1 MFKRLAN
8 FAALCIFFNTLG
20 AQTCDV
26 DLIGFDPETNQISVA
41 ILNSENC
48 GCNEYTQ
55 QDGNTCDES
64 ASSVVDNNESITH
77 FVFGLHIYEDYTAG
91 PCSQANFHPGW
102 TFAYPPGQTMLPFTG
117 GHVTGD
123 TVNIQLTTFND
134 WDCLLNADL
143 EEGQCWQLVV
153 WQINL
158 SQSADPDDF
167 PTEFWTDTCG
177 TCANQTQMYPDV
189 DLSNNSIVWCPDEL
203 PPPPLYPGCTDPTAD
218 NFDPDATWDDGSCTY
233 TILGCTDPTACNY
246 DQTANENDGS
256 CITCENTYEEGVA
269 GCGQSTWEWYIN
281 LFDCNPEVDMLVDNG
296 VIVEVDCD
304 IFNTGTFCQPGIW
317 FTFDFT
323 NVSDEDINTWY
334 FEYSGPNGYML
345 TSSVYG
351 VTQDPPY
358 DNPLTPGENRTVN
371 VLTQDVIWQAGDTLT
386 ITAIIDGQED
396 SNLENNI
403 LHIILPEYPTCEEG
417 CEDPTA
423 TNYNP
428 NVTCPVEELC
438 IYPPVDIAIDSLYF
452 PSAADCQLGGPDSCT
467 PTIRWNTI
475 YSNIGEVPINSW
487 YFETTGPNGYFT
499 TSPEY
504 GVNYNGGD
512 NPYANPIMPGD
523 TAPIINTLSFSL
535 VWEPGDEICITVFVI
550 DQDEVVTEN
559 NTYCITIP
567 FEYPDCQWG
576 CTDPAA
582 TNYNPNATC
591 DNGNCQ
597 YPVVDAAVDS
607 LTFVEGCL
615 EGEPFWQPTLHISN
629 PGGIDVTEFCIKF
642 QVLGQVND
650 TLCFDTLIPAGE
662 SIELEWPNQI
672 FDYGAVSIHML
683 DVNGESEQEWNNFG
697 DDTNISNNM
706 VTFVVGGPTV
716 ECDFT
721 ELTYVSAECSVDC
734 GQDGPFWYVITT
746 WTNTGTTEITDFCA
760 EWDVLGGEGDD
771 QECWEGSLM
780 PGETTQLQFGP
791 YTENGSP
798 VAWAYLQVVNGEQII
813 PQIENYETL
822 YCYEEAEALCVYGC
836 TDPEA
841 NNYDPNADL
850 DDGSCTY
857 DILGCTDPE
866 ANNFDPTANVDDGSC
881 TYDIYGCTDPMA
893 NNYDPLATIDNGMCT
908 YDVLGCT
915 DPNALNYDP
924 LANVDDGSCQYDV
937 LGCTDPTAANYNPL
951 ATVDDGSCYFVG
963 PDCTGE
969 DGLIFAPNTF
979 TPNNDG
985 VNDGWRVEVANPDCW
1000 RSWYVAIFNRW
1011 GGLIWESYT
1020 PGETWPGSVFDGN
1033 HYVADGVYVYL
1044 VQGEGWD
1051 PAITFKKTGHI
1062 TIFR

>member
-1 MFKRLAN
+1 MFKKLIN

-26 DLIGFDPETNQISVA
+26 DLIGFDPETNQISVV
-41 ILNSENC
+41 ILDSENC

-64 ASSVVDNNESITH
+64 SSSVVNNNESITH
-77 FVFGLHIYEDYTAG
+77 FVFGLHIYEDYTEG
-91 PCSQANFHPGW
+91 PCSQANYHPGW
-102 TFAYPPGQTMLPFTG
+102 TFAYPPDQTSLPFTG

-123 TVNIQLTTFND
+123 TVNVQLITFND
-134 WDCLLNADL
+134 WDCLLDTDL

-158 SQSADPDDF
+158 SQSADIEDF

-203 PPPPLYPGCTDPTAD
+203 PPPPLYPGCMDPEAE
-218 NFDPDATWDDGSCTY
+218 NYDPIAGYDDGTCTY
-233 TILGCTDPTACNY
+233 PPILGCTDPTACNY
-246 DQTANENDGS
+246 NQFATENDGS
-256 CITCENTYEEGVA
+256 CVTCENTYEEGVA
-269 GCGQSTWEWYIN
+269 GCGQDTWEWYID
-281 LFDCNPEVDMLVDNG
+281 LFDCEEELTVDIQIDSLWVYDTNCNIYNNPSG
-296 VIVEVDCD
+296 GC
-304 IFNTGTFCQPGIW
+304 TPGIRYH
-317 FTFDFT
+317 TIAS
-323 NVSDEDINTWY
+323 NVGQDSIY
-334 FEYSGPNGYML
+334 SYLFEWEGPNGF
-345 TSSVYG
+345 
-351 VTQDPPY
+351 
-358 DNPLTPGENRTVN
+358 
-371 VLTQDVIWQAGDTLT
+371 
-386 ITAIIDGQED
+386 
-396 SNLENNI
+396 
-403 LHIILPEYPTCEEG
+403 
-417 CEDPTA
+417 
-423 TNYNP
+423 YN
-428 NVTCPVEELC
+428 
-438 IYPPVDIAIDSLYF
+438 
-452 PSAADCQLGGPDSCT
+452 SA
-467 PTIRWNTI
+467 
-475 YSNIGEVPINSW
+475 
-487 YFETTGPNGYFT
+487 
-499 TSPEY
+499 EY
-504 GVNYNGGD
+504 GVNFNGGD
-512 NPYANPIMPGD
+512 NPYAVPLPPGVQSN
-523 TAPIINTLSFSL
+523 TINSYTNNMVWEEGDELCVTLSIL
-535 VWEPGDEICITVFVI
+535 GQDETVLANNSTCITLPAMPICI
-550 DQDEVVTEN
+550 
-559 NTYCITIP
+559 
-567 FEYPDCQWG
+567 WG
-576 CTDPAA
+576 CTDSTA
-582 TNYNPNATC
+582 TNYNPDATC

-597 YPVVDAAVDS
+597 YPI
-607 LTFVEGCL
+607 LGCTDP
-615 EGEPFWQPTLHISN
+615 EAINYAPEA
-629 PGGIDVTEFCIKF
+629 TEDDGSCEY
-642 QVLGQVND
+642 
-650 TLCFDTLIPAGE
+650 LI
-662 SIELEWPNQI
+662 
-672 FDYGAVSIHML
+672 
-683 DVNGESEQEWNNFG
+683 
-697 DDTNISNNM
+697 
-706 VTFVVGGPTV
+706 
-716 ECDFT
+716 T
-721 ELTYVSAECSVDC
+721 ELTYVSAECLVDC

-746 WTNTGTTEITDFCA
+746 WTNTGDVEITDFCA
-760 EWDVLGGEGDD
+760 EWDVLGGMGDV

-780 PGETTQLQFGP
+780 PGETVELQFGP
-791 YTENGSP
+791 YTQNGSP

-841 NNYDPNADL
+841 NNYDPDADL
-850 DDGSCTY
+850 EDGSCTY

-893 NNYDPLATIDNGMCT
+893 NNYNPLATIDDGMCT

-915 DPNALNYDP
+915 DSSALNYDP

-937 LGCTDPTAANYNPL
+937 FGCTDPSAANYNPL

>member
-1 MFKRLAN
+1 MFKRLTN
-8 FAALCIFFNTLG
+8 LIALCIFFNTLG

-64 ASSVVDNNESITH
+64 TSSVVNDNETISH
-77 FVFGLHIYEDYTAG
+77 FVFGLHIYEDFTEG

-102 TFAYPPGQTMLPFTG
+102 AFAYPPDQSILAFTG

-123 TVNIQLTTFND
+123 TVNVQLTTFND
-134 WDCLLNADL
+134 WDCLLEQDFEEECL
-143 EEGQCWQLVV
+143 ELVV

-158 SQSADPDDF
+158 SQTADITDF
-167 PTEFWTDTCG
+167 PDQFWTDTCG

-189 DLSNNSIVWCPDEL
+189 DLSNNTLVWCPDEL

-218 NFDPDATWDDGSCTY
+218 NFDPEATWDDDSCTY

-246 DQTANENDGS
+246 DQTATVGDNASCVYCDTPNGEELCNQFHGEGS
-256 CITCENTYEEGVA
+256 NYWEFYSSIFGCEEELTVDIQIDSLWVYDTNCNIYNNPSG
-269 GCGQSTWEWYIN
+269 GCT
-281 LFDCNPEVDMLVDNG
+281 
-296 VIVEVDCD
+296 
-304 IFNTGTFCQPGIW
+304 PGIRYH
-317 FTFDFT
+317 TIAS
-323 NVSDEDINTWY
+323 NVGQDSIY
-334 FEYSGPNGYML
+334 SYLFEWEGPNGFYNS
-345 TSSVYG
+345 TEYG
-351 VTQDPPY
+351 VNFNGGNNFYAVPLPPGTQS
-358 DNPLTPGENRTVN
+358 N
-371 VLTQDVIWQAGDTLT
+371 T
-386 ITAIIDGQED
+386 INSYT
-396 SNLENNI
+396 NNMVW
-403 LHIILPEYPTCEEG
+403 EEG
-417 CEDPTA
+417 DELCVTLSVLGQDETVLANNSTCITLPAMPICIWGCTDSTA

-428 NVTCPVEELC
+428 
-438 IYPPVDIAIDSLYF
+438 D
-452 PSAADCQLGGPDSCT
+452 
-467 PTIRWNTI
+467 
-475 YSNIGEVPINSW
+475 
-487 YFETTGPNGYFT
+487 
-499 TSPEY
+499 
-504 GVNYNGGD
+504 
-512 NPYANPIMPGD
+512 
-523 TAPIINTLSFSL
+523 
-535 VWEPGDEICITVFVI
+535 
-550 DQDEVVTEN
+550 
-559 NTYCITIP
+559 
-567 FEYPDCQWG
+567 
-576 CTDPAA
+576 
-582 TNYNPNATC
+582 ATC

-597 YPVVDAAVDS
+597 YPI
-607 LTFVEGCL
+607 LGCTDP
-615 EGEPFWQPTLHISN
+615 EAINYTPEA
-629 PGGIDVTEFCIKF
+629 TEDDGSCEY
-642 QVLGQVND
+642 
-650 TLCFDTLIPAGE
+650 LI
-662 SIELEWPNQI
+662 
-672 FDYGAVSIHML
+672 
-683 DVNGESEQEWNNFG
+683 
-697 DDTNISNNM
+697 
-706 VTFVVGGPTV
+706 
-716 ECDFT
+716 T
-721 ELTYVSAECSVDC
+721 ELTYVSAECLVDC

-746 WTNTGTTEITDFCA
+746 WTNTGDVEITDFCA
-760 EWDVLGGEGDD
+760 EWDVLGGMGDV
-771 QECWEGSLM
+771 QECWEGNLM
-780 PGETTQLQFGP
+780 PGETVELQFGP
-791 YTENGSP
+791 YTQNGSP

-841 NNYDPNADL
+841 NNYDPDADL
-850 DDGSCTY
+850 EDGSCTY

-893 NNYDPLATIDNGMCT
+893 NNYNPLATIDDGMCT

-915 DPNALNYDP
+915 DSSALNYDP

-937 LGCTDPTAANYNPL
+937 FGCTDPSAANYNPL

>member
-1 MFKRLAN
+1 MFKKLIN

-64 ASSVVDNNESITH
+64 SSSVVNNNESITH

-91 PCSQANFHPGW
+91 PCSQANYHPGW
-102 TFAYPPGQTMLPFTG
+102 TFAYPPDQTMLPFTG
-117 GHVTGD
+117 GHVAGD
-123 TVNIQLTTFND
+123 TVNVQLTTFND
-134 WDCLLNADL
+134 WDCLLDADL

-158 SQSADPDDF
+158 SQSAGIDDF
-167 PTEFWTDTCG
+167 PNEFWTDTCG

-218 NFDPDATWDDGSCTY
+218 NFDPEATWDDGSCTY

-246 DQTANENDGS
+246 DQTATENDGS
-256 CITCENTYEEGVA
+256 CVTCENTYEEGVA
-269 GCGQSTWEWYIN
+269 GCGQSTWEWYID
-281 LFDCNPEVDMLVDNG
+281 LFDCEEELTVDIQIDSLWVYDTSCNIYNNPSG
-296 VIVEVDCD
+296 GC
-304 IFNTGTFCQPGIW
+304 TPGIRYH
-317 FTFDFT
+317 TIAS
-323 NVSDEDINTWY
+323 NVGQDSIY
-334 FEYSGPNGYML
+334 SYLFEWEGPNGFYNS
-345 TSSVYG
+345 TEYG
-351 VTQDPPY
+351 VNFNGGNNFYAVPLPPDTQS
-358 DNPLTPGENRTVN
+358 N
-371 VLTQDVIWQAGDTLT
+371 T
-386 ITAIIDGQED
+386 INSYT
-396 SNLENNI
+396 NNMVW
-403 LHIILPEYPTCEEG
+403 EEG
-417 CEDPTA
+417 DELCVTLSVLGQDETVLANNSMCITLPAMPICIWGCTDSTA

-428 NVTCPVEELC
+428 
-438 IYPPVDIAIDSLYF
+438 D
-452 PSAADCQLGGPDSCT
+452 
-467 PTIRWNTI
+467 
-475 YSNIGEVPINSW
+475 
-487 YFETTGPNGYFT
+487 
-499 TSPEY
+499 
-504 GVNYNGGD
+504 
-512 NPYANPIMPGD
+512 
-523 TAPIINTLSFSL
+523 
-535 VWEPGDEICITVFVI
+535 
-550 DQDEVVTEN
+550 
-559 NTYCITIP
+559 
-567 FEYPDCQWG
+567 
-576 CTDPAA
+576 
-582 TNYNPNATC
+582 ATC

-597 YPVVDAAVDS
+597 YPI
-607 LTFVEGCL
+607 LGCTDP
-615 EGEPFWQPTLHISN
+615 EAINYTPEA
-629 PGGIDVTEFCIKF
+629 TEDDGSCEY
-642 QVLGQVND
+642 
-650 TLCFDTLIPAGE
+650 LI
-662 SIELEWPNQI
+662 
-672 FDYGAVSIHML
+672 
-683 DVNGESEQEWNNFG
+683 
-697 DDTNISNNM
+697 
-706 VTFVVGGPTV
+706 
-716 ECDFT
+716 T
-721 ELTYVSAECSVDC
+721 ELTYVSAECLVDC

-746 WTNTGTTEITDFCA
+746 WTNTGDVEITDFCA
-760 EWDVLGGEGDD
+760 EWDVLGGMGDV

-780 PGETTQLQFGP
+780 PGETVELQFGP
-791 YTENGSP
+791 YTQNGSP

-836 TDPEA
+836 TDPAA
-841 NNYDPNADL
+841 NNYDPDADL
-850 DDGSCTY
+850 EDGSCTY

-893 NNYDPLATIDNGMCT
+893 NNYNPLATIDDGMCT

-915 DPNALNYDP
+915 DSSALNYDP

-937 LGCTDPTAANYNPL
+937 FGCTDPSAANYNPL

>member
-1 MFKRLAN
+1 MFKKLIN

-41 ILNSENC
+41 ILNGENC

-64 ASSVVDNNESITH
+64 SSSVVNNNESITH

-91 PCSQANFHPGW
+91 PCSQANYHPGW
-102 TFAYPPGQTMLPFTG
+102 TFAYPPDQTMLPFTG
-117 GHVTGD
+117 GHVAGD
-123 TVNIQLTTFND
+123 TVNVQLTTFND
-134 WDCLLNADL
+134 WDCLLDADL

-158 SQSADPDDF
+158 SQSAGIDDF
-167 PTEFWTDTCG
+167 PNEFWTDTCG

-218 NFDPDATWDDGSCTY
+218 NFDPEATWDDGSCTY

-246 DQTANENDGS
+246 DQTATENDGS
-256 CITCENTYEEGVA
+256 CVTCENTYEEGVA
-269 GCGQSTWEWYIN
+269 GCGQSTWEWYID
-281 LFDCNPEVDMLVDNG
+281 LFDCEEELTVDIQIDSLWVYDTSCNIYNNPSG
-296 VIVEVDCD
+296 GC
-304 IFNTGTFCQPGIW
+304 TPGIRYH
-317 FTFDFT
+317 TIAS
-323 NVSDEDINTWY
+323 NVGQDSIY
-334 FEYSGPNGYML
+334 SYLFEWEGPNGFYNS
-345 TSSVYG
+345 TEYG
-351 VTQDPPY
+351 VNFNGGNNFYAVPLPPDTQS
-358 DNPLTPGENRTVN
+358 N
-371 VLTQDVIWQAGDTLT
+371 T
-386 ITAIIDGQED
+386 INSYT
-396 SNLENNI
+396 NNMVW
-403 LHIILPEYPTCEEG
+403 EEG
-417 CEDPTA
+417 DELCVTLSVLGQDETVLANNSMCITLPAMPICIWGCTDSTA

-428 NVTCPVEELC
+428 
-438 IYPPVDIAIDSLYF
+438 D
-452 PSAADCQLGGPDSCT
+452 
-467 PTIRWNTI
+467 
-475 YSNIGEVPINSW
+475 
-487 YFETTGPNGYFT
+487 
-499 TSPEY
+499 
-504 GVNYNGGD
+504 
-512 NPYANPIMPGD
+512 
-523 TAPIINTLSFSL
+523 
-535 VWEPGDEICITVFVI
+535 
-550 DQDEVVTEN
+550 
-559 NTYCITIP
+559 
-567 FEYPDCQWG
+567 
-576 CTDPAA
+576 
-582 TNYNPNATC
+582 ATC

-597 YPVVDAAVDS
+597 YPI
-607 LTFVEGCL
+607 LGCTDP
-615 EGEPFWQPTLHISN
+615 EAINYTPEA
-629 PGGIDVTEFCIKF
+629 TEDDGSCEY
-642 QVLGQVND
+642 
-650 TLCFDTLIPAGE
+650 LI
-662 SIELEWPNQI
+662 
-672 FDYGAVSIHML
+672 
-683 DVNGESEQEWNNFG
+683 
-697 DDTNISNNM
+697 
-706 VTFVVGGPTV
+706 
-716 ECDFT
+716 T
-721 ELTYVSAECSVDC
+721 ELTYVSAECLVDC

-746 WTNTGTTEITDFCA
+746 WTNTGDVEITDFCA
-760 EWDVLGGEGDD
+760 EWDVLGGMGDV

-780 PGETTQLQFGP
+780 PGETVELQFGP
-791 YTENGSP
+791 YTQNGSP

-836 TDPEA
+836 TDPAA
-841 NNYDPNADL
+841 NNYDPDADL
-850 DDGSCTY
+850 EDGSCTY

-893 NNYDPLATIDNGMCT
+893 NNYNPLATIDDGMCT

-915 DPNALNYDP
+915 DSSALNYDP

-937 LGCTDPTAANYNPL
+937 FGCTDPSAANYNPL

>member
-1 MFKRLAN
+1 MFKKLIN

-26 DLIGFDPETNQISVA
+26 DLIGFDPETNQISVS
-41 ILNSENC
+41 ILNGENC

-64 ASSVVDNNESITH
+64 SSSVVNNNESITH

-91 PCSQANFHPGW
+91 PCSQANYHPGW
-102 TFAYPPGQTMLPFTG
+102 TFAYPPDQTMLPFTG
-117 GHVTGD
+117 GHVAGD
-123 TVNIQLTTFND
+123 TVNVQLTTFND
-134 WDCLLNADL
+134 WDCLLDADL

-158 SQSADPDDF
+158 SQSAGIDDF
-167 PTEFWTDTCG
+167 PNEFWTDTCG

-218 NFDPDATWDDGSCTY
+218 NFDPEATWDDGSCTY

-246 DQTANENDGS
+246 DQTATENDGS
-256 CITCENTYEEGVA
+256 CVTCENTYEEGVA
-269 GCGQSTWEWYIN
+269 GCGQSTWEWYID
-281 LFDCNPEVDMLVDNG
+281 LFDCEEELTVDIQIDSLWVYDTSCNIYNNPSG
-296 VIVEVDCD
+296 GC
-304 IFNTGTFCQPGIW
+304 TPGIRYH
-317 FTFDFT
+317 TIAS
-323 NVSDEDINTWY
+323 NVGQDSIY
-334 FEYSGPNGYML
+334 SYLFEWEGPNGFYNS
-345 TSSVYG
+345 TEYG
-351 VTQDPPY
+351 VNFNGGNNFYAVPLPPDTQS
-358 DNPLTPGENRTVN
+358 N
-371 VLTQDVIWQAGDTLT
+371 T
-386 ITAIIDGQED
+386 INSYT
-396 SNLENNI
+396 NNMVW
-403 LHIILPEYPTCEEG
+403 EEG
-417 CEDPTA
+417 DELCVTLSVLGQDETVLANNSMCITLPAMPICIWGCTDSTA

-428 NVTCPVEELC
+428 
-438 IYPPVDIAIDSLYF
+438 D
-452 PSAADCQLGGPDSCT
+452 
-467 PTIRWNTI
+467 
-475 YSNIGEVPINSW
+475 
-487 YFETTGPNGYFT
+487 
-499 TSPEY
+499 
-504 GVNYNGGD
+504 
-512 NPYANPIMPGD
+512 
-523 TAPIINTLSFSL
+523 
-535 VWEPGDEICITVFVI
+535 
-550 DQDEVVTEN
+550 
-559 NTYCITIP
+559 
-567 FEYPDCQWG
+567 
-576 CTDPAA
+576 
-582 TNYNPNATC
+582 ATC

-597 YPVVDAAVDS
+597 YPI
-607 LTFVEGCL
+607 LGCTDP
-615 EGEPFWQPTLHISN
+615 EAINYTPEA
-629 PGGIDVTEFCIKF
+629 TEDDGSCEY
-642 QVLGQVND
+642 
-650 TLCFDTLIPAGE
+650 LI
-662 SIELEWPNQI
+662 
-672 FDYGAVSIHML
+672 
-683 DVNGESEQEWNNFG
+683 
-697 DDTNISNNM
+697 
-706 VTFVVGGPTV
+706 
-716 ECDFT
+716 T
-721 ELTYVSAECSVDC
+721 ELTYVSAECLVDC

-746 WTNTGTTEITDFCA
+746 WTNTGDVEITDFCA
-760 EWDVLGGEGDD
+760 EWDVLGGMGDV

-780 PGETTQLQFGP
+780 PGETVELQFGP
-791 YTENGSP
+791 YTQNGSP

-836 TDPEA
+836 TDPAA
-841 NNYDPNADL
+841 NNYDPDADL
-850 DDGSCTY
+850 EDGSCTY

-893 NNYDPLATIDNGMCT
+893 NNYNPLATIDDGMCT

-915 DPNALNYDP
+915 DSSALNYDP

-937 LGCTDPTAANYNPL
+937 FGCTDPSAANYNPL